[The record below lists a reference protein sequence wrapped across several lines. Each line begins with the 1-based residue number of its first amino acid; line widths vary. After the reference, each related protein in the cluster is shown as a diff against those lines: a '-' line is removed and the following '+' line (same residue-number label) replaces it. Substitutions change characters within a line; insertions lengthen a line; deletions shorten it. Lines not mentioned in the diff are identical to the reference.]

1 MALGQKSTKIRPVMT
16 NKNYETKKIIREK
29 MEKNLRGWIV
39 GLAPSTIRQIMK
51 NKKCFMAA
59 QVDY

>member
-1 MALGQKSTKIRPVMT
+1 
-16 NKNYETKKIIREK
+16 

-39 GLAPSTIRQIMK
+39 GLAPSKIRPIMK
-51 NKKCFMAA
+51 NKKWFMAA